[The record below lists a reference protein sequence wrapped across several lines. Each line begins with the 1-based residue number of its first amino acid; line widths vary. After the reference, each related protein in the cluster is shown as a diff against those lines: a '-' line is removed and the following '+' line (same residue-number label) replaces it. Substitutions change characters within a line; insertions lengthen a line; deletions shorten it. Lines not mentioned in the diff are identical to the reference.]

1 MRRCV
6 LSLAVGLAAAA
17 VLIPNQARAQ
27 SLGLSPAEIRA
38 TFTPQQVLQFDLSVS
53 NEGEVPVPMRG
64 SVSDLWFDPSTNEK
78 IFAAPGTLPRSA
90 SNWVTFVPA
99 TFTVPPHGTAT
110 VKVMVTPPPG
120 ATGGAYAVL
129 FVESKPELSRDPGG
143 SGRAVYANLRLGAL
157 LLLTATGTADYR
169 VDVRDTTL
177 TRPAANR
184 NLAVTFR
191 VRNTGNTHIFPNARV
206 TVTNAEKRVVARAA
220 AEIKRLFPGQDDSV
234 SVTWAGS
241 LPPGAYTAVLTIGYG
256 DDKVYTQTLPFLIDG
271 TLPSSGE

>member
-1 MRRCV
+1 MKRFDLVRAVGFVAVAV
-6 LSLAVGLAAAA
+6 LSPNLA
-17 VLIPNQARAQ
+17 PAQ
-27 SLGLSPAEIRA
+27 SMGLSPAEIRA
-38 TFTPQQVLQFDLSVS
+38 SFTPQQVLQFDLSVS
-53 NEGEVPVPMRG
+53 NEGDMPVPMRG
-64 SVSDLWFDPSTNEK
+64 SVNDLWFDPSTNEK
-78 IFAAPGTLPRSA
+78 IFGAPGTLPRSA

-120 ATGGAYAVL
+120 ASGGSYAVL
-129 FVESKPELSRDPGG
+129 FVESKPELSRDPSG

-157 LLLTATGTADYR
+157 LLLTAKGTADYR
-169 VDVRDTTL
+169 VDVRDASL
-177 TRPAANR
+177 TRPGANQ

-191 VRNTGNTHIFPNARV
+191 LRNAGNAHIFPNARV

-220 AEIKRLFPGQDDSV
+220 AEIRRLFPGQEDSV

-256 DDKVYTQTLPFLIDG
+256 DDKVYTQALPFLIEG
-271 TLPSSGE
+271 TGHSSGE

>member
-1 MRRCV
+1 MRCFDLTR
-6 LSLAVGLAAAA
+6 AVGLVAAA
-17 VLIPNQARAQ
+17 VLIPNLVLAQ

-38 TFTPQQVLQFDLSVS
+38 SFTPQQVLQFDLNVS
-53 NEGEVPVPMRG
+53 NEGDVPVPMRG

-78 IFAAPGTLPRSA
+78 TFGAPGTLPRSA

-110 VKVMVTPPPG
+110 VKVMVTPPKG
-120 ATGGAYAVL
+120 ATGGSYAVL

-143 SGRAVYANLRLGAL
+143 SGRAVFANLRLGAL
-157 LLLTATGTADYR
+157 LLLTAAGTADYR
-169 VDVRDTTL
+169 VDVRDATL
-177 TRPAANR
+177 TPPGANR
-184 NLAVTFR
+184 NLTATLR

-220 AEIKRLFPGQDDSV
+220 ADIKRLFPEQEDSV

-241 LPPGAYTAVLTIGYG
+241 LPPGPYTAVLTIGYG
-256 DDKVYTQTLPFLIDG
+256 NDKVYTQTLPFLIEG
-271 TLPSSGE
+271 PGHSSGE

>member
-1 MRRCV
+1 MRRFD
-6 LSLAVGLAAAA
+6 LSLAVGLVAAL
-17 VLIPNQARAQ
+17 VLIPTLARAQ

-38 TFTPQQVLQFDLSVS
+38 TFTPQQVLQFDLNVS
-53 NEGEVPVPMRG
+53 NEGDVPVPLRG

-78 IFAAPGTLPRSA
+78 TFGAPGTLPRSA

-110 VKVMVTPPPG
+110 VKVMVTPPKG
-120 ATGGAYAVL
+120 AAGGSYAVL

-157 LLLTATGTADYR
+157 LLLTASGTADYR
-169 VDVRDTTL
+169 VDVRDAAL
-177 TRPAANR
+177 TRPGANR

-191 VRNTGNTHIFPNARV
+191 VRNAGNTHIFPNARV
-206 TVTNAEKRVVARAA
+206 TVTNAEKKVVARAA
-220 AEIKRLFPGQDDSV
+220 GEIGRLFPGQEDSV

-241 LPPGAYTAVLTIGYG
+241 LTPGSYTAVLTIGYG
-256 DDKVYTQTLPFLIDG
+256 DDKVYTQALPFLIEDTG
-271 TLPSSGE
+271 HSSGE